1 MQNIINTLKRIKNFN
16 ILTKA
21 EGNGRFDIARIQE
34 NEVITKLN
42 ENEVLPVGYIAISLT
57 QFLRYKK
64 IPYSQRPLSTALKTD
79 SKSLK

>member
-1 MQNIINTLKRIKNFN
+1 MQNIINTLKQIEKFN

-42 ENEVLPVGYIAISLT
+42 EVLPCTYIAISLT
-57 QFLRYKK
+57 QFLRYNK
-64 IPYSQRPLSTALKTD
+64 IT
-79 SKSLK
+79 